1 MVGRISYR
9 IRQFQ
14 NALIANPNPD
24 DLEIVRNL
32 LTPAQMDL
40 FYCMH
45 PSEQAHGIQVLE
57 RVRSTEDSQKDD
69 YYKDLY
75 VAALL
80 HDIGKCRYP
89 LRLWER
95 VVIVL
100 AKAFLPGKVA
110 EWGSGKPSGWRR
122 VFVIS
127 ECHPEWGAQMAA
139 DAGTSALAVEL
150 IRKHQNF
157 YHTDTVSIK
166 GLLLKRLQV
175 ADQNS

>member
-1 MVGRISYR
+1 MIGRISYR
-9 IRQFQ
+9 VRQFQ
-14 NALIANPNPD
+14 NALVADPNPD

-40 FYCMH
+40 FICMQ
-45 PSEQAHGIQVLE
+45 PSEQAHSIQVLK
-57 RVRSTEDSQKDD
+57 RICATEDIQVDD
-69 YYKDLY
+69 QFKDLY

-80 HDIGKCRYP
+80 HDVGKCRYP

-95 VVIVL
+95 VIIVL
-100 AKAFLPGKVA
+100 TKTFIPGKLA
-110 EWGSGKPSGWRR
+110 EWGRGKPSGWRR
-122 VFVIS
+122 IFVIS

-139 DAGTSALAVEL
+139 EAGTAPLAVDL
-150 IRKHQNF
+150 IREHQNF

-166 GLLLKRLQV
+166 GLLLKKLQI

>member
-14 NALIANPNPD
+14 NALNADPNPD

-40 FYCMH
+40 FCCMH
-45 PSEQAHGIQVLE
+45 PSEQAHSIQVME
-57 RVRSTEDSQKDD
+57 RIRVAEDSREDD
-69 YYKDLY
+69 TFKDLY

-100 AKAFLPGKVA
+100 AKAFIPGKVA
-110 EWGSGKPSGWRR
+110 EWGNGKPFGWRR

-150 IRKHQNF
+150 IREHQNF
-157 YHTDTVSIK
+157 YHSDTVSFI
-166 GLLLKRLQV
+166 GLLLKKLQV